1 MSDKTFLQELE
12 SIKKKAELFRDYIDV
27 DSSTPEEMEK
37 IDEIIDDVKTMINK
51 CIEIQLAMMKQDR
64 LKDK

>member
-1 MSDKTFLQELE
+1 VSDKTFLQELE

-64 LKDK
+64 MKG

>member
-64 LKDK
+64 MKG